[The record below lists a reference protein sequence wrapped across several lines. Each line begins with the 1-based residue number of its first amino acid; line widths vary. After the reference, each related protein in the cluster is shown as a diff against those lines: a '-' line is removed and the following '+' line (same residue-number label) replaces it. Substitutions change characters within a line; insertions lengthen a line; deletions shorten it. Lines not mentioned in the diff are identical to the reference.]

1 MIGLEGF
8 SDYRLG
14 MALVAQVQSKVLPLW
29 SVVAPGSDQLE
40 MIRLFS

>member
-8 SDYRLG
+8 WDYWLG
-14 MALVAQVQSKVLPLW
+14 MALVARVQSKVLPLR

-40 MIRLFS
+40 KIRLFS